1 MSDRPALDAS
11 TEEHSDL
18 PDIDYK
24 RATTPERRVSSA
36 PLLPTPVSMPWPKK
50 PSTSSTWITKPLRSR
65 PASVTSD
72 RADPKADRRLPDE
85 TPRDRWRRAI
95 KTAVEIRAFSKKA
108 RSWSPA
114 FESLQQVAE
123 EIVQRGRKRPLRINR
138 WLCAIR
144 LVMRRNLAR
153 KRNLAMKRWR
163 DIVRIV
169 LELSTIRRTDGQTLG
184 SSRSGPCDTLART
197 SGQDSSFENCSCQA
211 FSLNKN
217 LVSLCACGHL
227 EKFHG
232 SRRGLTVDRA
242 NSSQRDVRHRDEQIP
257 DEIEDWTADQLA
269 LWVESGREAHL
280 QEEHEARLR
289 RQRRIAEREELRRL
303 SHFDRYYSDD
313 EDTGFNTNMGD
324 NVHLESHG
332 NMKDVQDPQ
341 QINRVRKRRARDD
354 SVSTTESKRES
365 DSSVTQSTK
374 RLKAADAENSV
385 DATKDTWVYDRKTG
399 SSRTSTPAKGRMER
413 LSNKNADLK
422 NEVVDLKYQG
432 YDSKRQRKAWEANT
446 THDATIVNALPLV
459 GFTKDGPAETSKSLG
474 DVEKTLDQKGAQN
487 HPKTALPTV
496 PADDPSTGTRA
507 SRILDISEISLQSAH
522 TFPTEDVVAYIHQL
536 QRQVEEKDKLLEAT
550 DHVNE
555 HLQKKLRYESG
566 DMARSVSGGA
576 VDSALDVSHYLSPL
590 EKYLQTQNLEPKDVV
605 ETSRNVRGTTTPAK
619 SKAEDVGVTDTTY
632 DGGTQD
638 RAEDSSDSGEENGS
652 TIDIPEAHTLPK
664 LDHALKADW
673 NLVQAGLPNDWMW
686 DVEYQSGCWIC
697 TPLEPDNPKHY
708 PLTIA
713 GAPVVLP
720 VEYQWPP
727 IGGVN
732 PPPDPRPSAP
742 IDPWNEPSL
751 DTVRDL
757 FLTFEGSVGFYVLI
771 SGLLQIIVS
780 EDFDTAWASSH
791 LPHKYGGLR
800 VCYIPQTL
808 EPTVLPSSTE
818 ITRADPIPGSQ
829 NAGLSGLFKWPRT
842 YTGPP
847 ISTLKLNDFIE
858 VRPKANHRN
867 EKFSGRIGLQVTK
880 LSEPFLILSTHIIT
894 EAILARSHRDAL
906 MGRSR
911 ARFEKLD
918 HDWNEHV
925 DIWAGNEKIG
935 TIEKSFDQEAEI
947 YPIGFRHDV
956 TLVKPTTAASVSNIV
971 SPIRDL
977 GWLDR
982 ASWCALRQQT
992 FAVKILGPTNANRAA
1007 KSIQCSRPSEISI
1020 VGEGIFLNQIATP
1033 QNSKSLK
1040 DHDVSTWKNM
1050 VSRALLYRVHPDFD
1064 PPNGHSG
1071 TALYAE
1077 GTRID
1082 GTTGPGVVG
1091 FQSFVQRSG
1100 HVQNFRMEGTHL
1112 ERRLN
1117 FGRVAFYGAFE
1128 VPVELKQEYT
1138 IV

>member
-18 PDIDYK
+18 PDIDHK
-24 RATTPERRVSSA
+24 HATTPERRVSSA
-36 PLLPTPVSMPWPKK
+36 ALLPTPVSMPWPKK

-95 KTAVEIRAFSKKA
+95 KTAVVIRAFSKKA

-138 WLCAIR
+138 WLRAIR

-163 DIVRIV
+163 DVVRTV
-169 LELSTIRRTDGQTLG
+169 LELSTIRRTDSQALLNPHFGD
-184 SSRSGPCDTLART
+184 CDTLVWT
-197 SGQDSSFENCSCQA
+197 SGGDSLFENCSCQA
-211 FSLNKN
+211 FSPNKN
-217 LVSLCACGHL
+217 LVSLCECGHL
-227 EKFHG
+227 EAFHEP
-232 SRRGLTVDRA
+232 RPETPTNRA
-242 NSSQRDVRHRDEQIP
+242 FSELEDILIDNQQFQDELQS
-257 DEIEDWTADQLA
+257 WTADREA
-269 LWVESGREAHL
+269 LWLESEREIHL
-280 QEEHEARLR
+280 EEKKEARL
-289 RQRRIAEREELRRL
+289 LRRKRR
-303 SHFDRYYSDD
+303 SHYSDD
-313 EDTGFNTNMGD
+313 EDTGINTNMRD
-324 NVHLESHG
+324 NVHSESHG
-332 NMKDVQDPQ
+332 NIIDVQDQ
-341 QINRVRKRRARDD
+341 RQRSRGLKRPAREDFV
-354 SVSTTESKRES
+354 SVTDSKRES
-365 DSSVTQSTK
+365 DSSVMHSTK
-374 RLKAADAENSV
+374 RLKATDPKNSV
-385 DATKDTWVYDRKTG
+385 DTTKDTWVYDSDT
-399 SSRTSTPAKGRMER
+399 SSSQAPKPAKPALVDRMKW
-413 LSNKNADLK
+413 LKDKNVYLRNEIVNLKDDVYDL
-422 NEVVDLKYQG
+422 
-432 YDSKRQRKAWEANT
+432 KRQREAWKAKAAN
-446 THDATIVNALPLV
+446 DATIVNTLPLV

-487 HPKTALPTV
+487 HPNTALPTV

-566 DMARSVSGGA
+566 DMARSVSGGT
-576 VDSALDVSHYLSPL
+576 VDSALDVSHHLSPL
-590 EKYLQTQNLEPKDVV
+590 EKYLQTQNLELKNVV
-605 ETSRNVRGTTTPAK
+605 ETSRNVYGTTTPAK
-619 SKAEDVGVTDTTY
+619 PKAEDVGMTDTTY
-632 DGGTQD
+632 DGNTQD

-686 DVEYQSGCWIC
+686 DVEYQSGCWTC

-742 IDPWNEPSL
+742 IDPWNELSL

-842 YTGPP
+842 STGPP
-847 ISTLKLNDFIE
+847 ISSLKLNDFIE

-880 LSEPFLILSTHIIT
+880 LSEPFLIMSTHIIT

-992 FAVKILGPTNANRAA
+992 SAVKILGPTNANRAA